1 MKRLL
6 LLFFIVNILFVALS
20 CSDRSSRHI
29 ITSLQEIGDMVSV
42 NPDFAKSLLE
52 SLVDSIDRDDNITL
66 DAHACFEKMKI
77 EYRLGIDLDDY
88 EELTRVADYFSKKGS
103 VNEKLLTIYFLGLYY
118 IDQGDMPLA
127 LDNLNQCVVIIDDN
141 EDKIDLVQAS
151 KVYSQLFRI
160 FHEQKLPYYEIDAL
174 QKAKYYS
181 ERANDDYLTAWYED
195 LMIRPYSLL
204 GQVDSVIAVSERTAN
219 MYYAMGLDSIG
230 NIKQENSL
238 LEYVTTGQLEKAK
251 RCIEI
256 YETGSGLF
264 DAEGNILDGHEIY
277 YYVKGLYCL
286 ETGQYREAEKLFR
299 KLFKFDKDINDLE
312 AAYRG
317 LLLLYKKVNN
327 LDSIGK
333 YAQLYCEI
341 NDSLQIKNKNAEVSR
356 MQAAFNYEMHK
367 QKSEKLAQ
375 TVRKQQKM
383 MWISIIAFIVVAI
396 VSGESFRRYKNKK
409 IQEYLEEKDH
419 YNEKIALIQKLNSDK
434 EAQKKIIDNLIAET
448 KQLKN
453 AIDSEVKTEQTDSDS
468 CQNEKLVHNLHIKAL
483 KPIDASQY
491 FDDDKWHD
499 ILKYAEKTDSRFV
512 SYLYQ
517 RDLSLMEKKV
527 AVLIRLD
534 FSDNEIMALLD
545 CSYGS
550 SYSNCKLRINK
561 KLFKTES
568 AKRLRYY
575 ISKWK

>member
-1 MKRLL
+1 MSKHLLSIIFILL
-6 LLFFIVNILFVALS
+6 LLFGCSEGRNPILEDELIVIKDIIENDPDSAQILINS
-20 CSDRSSRHI
+20 IDNN
-29 ITSLQEIGDMVSV
+29 LQEGKYILDESINYELLKLKYQLGYKFKDYDRIESV
-42 NPDFAKSLLE
+42 ANYYDKFGT
-52 SLVDSIDRDDNITL
+52 ID
-66 DAHACFEKMKI
+66 
-77 EYRLGIDLDDY
+77 
-88 EELTRVADYFSKKGS
+88 
-103 VNEKLLTIYFLGLYY
+103 EKLKSQYFLGLYY
-118 IDQGDMPLA
+118 LDRGDLPMA
-127 LDNLNQCVVIIDDN
+127 LEIFNSCIKIVDNNNYKSDPILVS
-141 EDKIDLVQAS
+141 KI
-151 KVYSQLFRI
+151 YSQMSGI
-160 FHEQKLPYYEIDAL
+160 FHKQNLSYYEIDAL
-174 QKAKYYS
+174 TKARYYS
-181 ERANDDYLTAWYED
+181 DLAGDSILSLRYED
-195 LMIRPYSLL
+195 LLVMPYNYL
-204 GQVDSVIAVSERTAN
+204 GETDSVIAISNRTAEK
-219 MYYAMGLDSIG
+219 YYKFGLDSIG
-230 NIKQENSL
+230 NIKQENAL
-238 LEYVTTGQLEKAK
+238 FAYIQKKDFNKVAQ
-251 RCIEI
+251 IINI
-256 YETGSGLF
+256 YETGTGLF
-264 DAEGNILDGHEIY
+264 DDKGNIKNGYEIY
-277 YYVKGLYCL
+277 YYLKGLYCL
-286 ETGQYREAEKLFR
+286 EIDKTNEAEHYFR
-299 KLFKFDKDINDLE
+299 NLLSYKNKINDLE

-317 LLLLYKKVNN
+317 LLLLYKKENK

-341 NDSLQIKNKNAEVSR
+341 NDTLQIKNKNAEVAR

-375 TVRKQQKM
+375 TVKKQQTM

-396 VSGESFRRYKNKK
+396 ILGESFRQYKNKK

-448 KQLKN
+448 KQLKS
-453 AIDSEVKTEQTDSDS
+453 AIDSEVRTEQTDSES
-468 CQNEKLVHNLHIKAL
+468 CQNEKLVHNLHIRAL

-545 CSYGS
+545 CSIGS

>member
-1 MKRLL
+1 MKKLF
-6 LLFFIVNILFVALS
+6 LLFFIICILVVPQS
-20 CSDRSSRHI
+20 CSDGTRRNVENYLHNLSAAISINPDSSR
-29 ITSLQEIGDMVSV
+29 TMLTYLNDSLWGGDI
-42 NPDFAKSLLE
+42 NDPHL
-52 SLVDSIDRDDNITL
+52 
-66 DAHACFEKMKI
+66 CFEKLKI
-77 EYRLGIDLDDY
+77 EYQLGLNHDDY
-88 EELTRVADYFSKKGS
+88 NELNLVADYFSKRGS
-103 VNEKLLTIYFLGLYY
+103 INDRLLSNYFLGLYF
-118 IDQGDMPLA
+118 IEHGDMPSA
-127 LDNLNQCVVIIDDN
+127 LDVLNRCAEIAENN
-141 EDKIDLVQAS
+141 EGKIDLVQAS
-151 KVYSQLFRI
+151 KVYSQLSLV

-174 QKAKYYS
+174 KKAKFYS
-181 ERANDDYLTAWYED
+181 DRANNDYLSVWYEG
-195 LMIRPYSLL
+195 LMVHPYNLL
-204 GQVDSVIAVSERTAN
+204 GQHDSVIAVSERTAQK
-219 MYYAMGLDSIG
+219 YYDMGLDSIG
-230 NIKQENSL
+230 SINQANAL
-238 LEYVTTGQLEKAK
+238 FEYISTGKLEKAK
-251 RCIEI
+251 HCIDI
-256 YETGSGLF
+256 YENGSGLF
-264 DAEGNILDGHEIY
+264 DEEGNIIEGNEIY
-277 YYVKGLYCL
+277 YYTKGLYCL
-286 ETGQYREAEKLFR
+286 ETSQYRQAEKLFR
-299 KLFKFDKDINDLE
+299 KLFKYDKVTNDIE

-317 LLLLYKKVNN
+317 LLLLYKKENK

-341 NDSLQIKNKNAEVSR
+341 NDTLQIKNKNAEVAR

-375 TVRKQQKM
+375 TVKKQQTM

-396 VSGESFRRYKNKK
+396 ILGESFRRFKNKK
-409 IQEYLEEKDH
+409 IQEYLEEKNQ

-434 EAQKKIIDNLIAET
+434 EAQKKIIDDLIAET

-453 AIDSEVKTEQTDSDS
+453 AIDCEVRTEQTDSDS
-468 CQNEKLVHNLHIKAL
+468 CQNEKLVHNLHIRAL

-512 SYLYQ
+512 SYLHQ

>member
-1 MKRLL
+1 MSKHLLSIIFILL
-6 LLFFIVNILFVALS
+6 LLFGCSEGRNPEIEDELIVIKDIIEYDPDSAQILINS
-20 CSDRSSRHI
+20 IDNN
-29 ITSLQEIGDMVSV
+29 LQEGKYILDESINYELLKLKYQLGYKFKDYDRIESV
-42 NPDFAKSLLE
+42 ANYYDKFGT
-52 SLVDSIDRDDNITL
+52 ID
-66 DAHACFEKMKI
+66 
-77 EYRLGIDLDDY
+77 
-88 EELTRVADYFSKKGS
+88 
-103 VNEKLLTIYFLGLYY
+103 EKLKSQYFLGLYY
-118 IDQGDMPLA
+118 LDRGDLPMA
-127 LDNLNQCVVIIDDN
+127 LEKFNSCIKIVDNNNYKSDPILVS
-141 EDKIDLVQAS
+141 KI
-151 KVYSQLFRI
+151 YSQMSGI
-160 FHEQKLPYYEIDAL
+160 FHKQNLSYYEIDAL
-174 QKAKYYS
+174 TKARYYS
-181 ERANDDYLTAWYED
+181 DLAGDSILSLRYED
-195 LMIRPYSLL
+195 LLVMPYNYL
-204 GQVDSVIAVSERTAN
+204 GETDSVIAISNRTAEK
-219 MYYAMGLDSIG
+219 YYKFGLDSIG
-230 NIKQENSL
+230 NIKQENAL
-238 LEYVTTGQLEKAK
+238 FAYIQKKDFNKVAQ
-251 RCIEI
+251 IINI
-256 YETGSGLF
+256 YETGTGLF
-264 DAEGNILDGHEIY
+264 DDKGNIKNGYEIY
-277 YYVKGLYCL
+277 YYLKGLYCL
-286 ETGQYREAEKLFR
+286 EIDKTNEAEHYFR
-299 KLFKFDKDINDLE
+299 NLLSYKNKINDLE

-317 LLLLYKKVNN
+317 LLLLYKKENK

-341 NDSLQIKNKNAEVSR
+341 NDTLQIKNKNAEVAR

-375 TVRKQQKM
+375 TVKKQQTM

-396 VSGESFRRYKNKK
+396 ILGESFRRYKNKK

-448 KQLKN
+448 KQLKS
-453 AIDSEVKTEQTDSDS
+453 AIDSEVRTEQTDSES
-468 CQNEKLVHNLHIKAL
+468 CQNEKLVHNLHIRAL

-545 CSYGS
+545 CSIGS

>member
-1 MKRLL
+1 MKKLF
-6 LLFFIVNILFVALS
+6 LLFFIICILVVPQS
-20 CSDRSSRHI
+20 CSDGTRRNVENYLHNLSAAISINPDSSRTMLTYLKDSLWGGD
-29 ITSLQEIGDMVSV
+29 IT
-42 NPDFAKSLLE
+42 
-52 SLVDSIDRDDNITL
+52 RDPHL
-66 DAHACFEKMKI
+66 CFEKLKI
-77 EYRLGIDLDDY
+77 EYQLGMDHDDY
-88 EELTRVADYFSKKGS
+88 DELNLVADYFSKRGS
-103 VNEKLLTIYFLGLYY
+103 VNDRLLSSYFLGLYY
-118 IDQGDMPLA
+118 VEHGDMPSA
-127 LDNLNQCVVIIDDN
+127 LDVLNRCAEIAENN

-151 KVYSQLFRI
+151 KVYSQLSRI
-160 FHEQKLPYYEIDAL
+160 FHEQKLPYYEIDAMK
-174 QKAKYYS
+174 KAKYYS
-181 ERANDDYLTAWYED
+181 DRANDKYLSLWYEE
-195 LMIRPYSLL
+195 LMIKPYSLL
-204 GQVDSVIAVSERTAN
+204 GQLDSVIVVSERIAN

-230 NIKQENSL
+230 NIKQRNAL
-238 LEYVTTGQLEKAK
+238 LEYVTTGQIEKAK

-256 YETGSGLF
+256 YEAGSGLF
-264 DAEGNILDGHEIY
+264 DEEGNILDGQEIY
-277 YYVKGLYCL
+277 YYIKGLYCI
-286 ETGQYREAEKLFR
+286 ETGQNREAENLFR
-299 KLFKFDKDINDLE
+299 KLFKYDKVINDLE

-317 LLLLYKKVNN
+317 LLLLYKKENK

-341 NDSLQIKNKNAEVSR
+341 NDTLQIKNKNAEVAR

-375 TVRKQQKM
+375 TVKKQQTM

-396 VSGESFRRYKNKK
+396 FLGESFRRYKNKK

-448 KQLKN
+448 KQLKS
-453 AIDSEVKTEQTDSDS
+453 AIDSEVRTEQTDSDS
-468 CQNEKLVHNLHIKAL
+468 CQNEKLVHNLHIRAL

-512 SYLYQ
+512 SYLHQ